1 MTEDEA
7 TDLSLNELTMMFK
20 HVVTPKNIAC
30 FLVEPVQGE
39 GGYYPAPAR
48 FLDALRAMADEH
60 GIRLIYDEV
69 QSGFGRTAEWF
80 ASDHYDAKPDIMSMG
95 KGIANGLPL
104 SAFGSSRETIDAWP
118 RGAHGTTYGGNPVST
133 AASVAVIDTMEG
145 LLPHA
150 RELSKRAF
158 ERFNEMAERHQT
170 IGDVR
175 GLGLMIGVEL
185 VTGRESRTPDEEAFK
200 HVEKHAFDRELIVI
214 NCGPDGNVIRFI
226 PPLIT
231 TREELDWA
239 LDLVDEGLTSWESR
253 AG

>member
-1 MTEDEA
+1 
-7 TDLSLNELTMMFK
+7 
-20 HVVTPKNIAC
+20 
-30 FLVEPVQGE
+30 
-39 GGYYPAPAR
+39 
-48 FLDALRAMADEH
+48 
-60 GIRLIYDEV
+60 
-69 QSGFGRTAEWF
+69 
-80 ASDHYDAKPDIMSMG
+80 
-95 KGIANGLPL
+95 
-104 SAFGSSRETIDAWP
+104 
-118 RGAHGTTYGGNPVST
+118 
-133 AASVAVIDTMEG
+133 MEG

-158 ERFNEMAERHQT
+158 ERFNEMAERHPT

-185 VTGRESRTPDEEAFK
+185 VTDRESRTPDEEAFK

-239 LDLVDEGLTSWESR
+239 LDLVDEGLASWESQQ
-253 AG
+253 A